1 MWSLTS
7 SEASTTIFGAK
18 GIGEAK
24 SVIFNYSSR
33 KAANCIF
40 SVYYTHLPQA
50 TGVAERIRDFNPNAR
65 LIYMVRD
72 PTERTISHYWHRVIY
87 NSEDRS
93 LSRAIAEDTQY
104 CDVSYYAMQLN
115 SYFKQFNRDQ
125 IKILTLEELIQ
136 DHDKTSQIHF

>member
-40 SVYYTHLPQA
+40 EAVYIILICLKRPGLQKESA
-50 TGVAERIRDFNPNAR
+50 T
-65 LIYMVRD
+65 L
-72 PTERTISHYWHRVIY
+72 TRTL
-87 NSEDRS
+87 D
-93 LSRAIAEDTQY
+93 
-104 CDVSYYAMQLN
+104 
-115 SYFKQFNRDQ
+115 
-125 IKILTLEELIQ
+125 
-136 DHDKTSQIHF
+136 